1 MSFIHSFEIRPGS
14 AGRSGTRPTR
24 GQVEKKIDEGKTR
37 CDPIDPPRPGCKP
50 VDFCF
55 FFLLK
60 RRRFDFFFLR
70 IDSADPIK
78 PGDPAKTRNP
88 SLGPG
93 WPPGRVLKLC
103 PYTTSMRIITNIT
116 LLRDSITK
124 KNTINR
130 LSNKFMLF
138 MSREMHK
145 TNTTKCTKIKI

>member
-60 RRRFDFFFLR
+60 RRRFDFFKKK
-70 IDSADPIK
+70 IDPADPV
-78 PGDPAKTRNP
+78 KTQN
-88 SLGPG
+88 SGLGPS
-93 WPPGRVLKLC
+93 RVLKLWF
-103 PYTTSMRIITNIT
+103 YILFNIV
-116 LLRDSITK
+116 
-124 KNTINR
+124 
-130 LSNKFMLF
+130 F
-138 MSREMHK
+138 
-145 TNTTKCTKIKI
+145 